1 MVKPKVLVFSGYG
14 INSEEETRYAFEL
27 SGGKAEIVHI
37 NYLIEGP
44 PAGGKKLD
52 NFQILAFPGGFAY
65 GDDTGAGNAYANR
78 LRNHLWED
86 ILKFISKDKLII
98 GLCNGFQ
105 ILVALGLLPALGG
118 KIGERQ
124 VALINNSNARYI
136 NRWVDL
142 KVEGMKT
149 PWLEGINFFPTP
161 IAHGE
166 GKFYADKTTLKTLN
180 KNGQIVLRYF
190 KGEICRYQNLDPNP
204 NGSVEAIAGIVDSSG
219 KILGMMPHP
228 ERGML
233 FTQLPNWPYLAEK
246 LKREGKELPNLAPG
260 IKIYQ
265 NGVEY
270 FK

>member
-1 MVKPKVLVFSGYG
+1 MVKPKVLVFAGFG
-14 INSEEETRYAFEL
+14 LNSEEETRYAFEL

-37 NYLIEGP
+37 NDLIDG
-44 PAGGKKLD
+44 AKLLD
-52 NFQILAFPGGFAY
+52 NYQILAFPGGFAY

-105 ILVALGLLPALGG
+105 ILVALGFLPALNG

-124 VALINNSNARYI
+124 VALVNNSNARYI

-142 KVEGMKT
+142 KVEGIET
-149 PWLEGINFFPTP
+149 PWLSGIDFFPAP

-166 GKFYADKTTLKTLN
+166 GKFYADRETLKKLN
-180 KNGQIVLRYF
+180 KTNQIVLRYF
-190 KGEICRYQNLDPNP
+190 KGEICEYQNLDPNP
-204 NGSVEAIAGIVDSSG
+204 NGSIEEIAGIVDNSG

-228 ERGML
+228 ERGMI
-233 FTQLPNWPYLAEK
+233 FTQLPNWPLLKEK
-246 LKREGKELPNLAPG
+246 YQREGRPLPKFVPG
-260 IKIYQ
+260 LKIYQ
-265 NGVEY
+265 NGMEY
-270 FK
+270 FTK

>member
-1 MVKPKVLVFSGYG
+1 MAKPKALVFSGFG
-14 INSEEETRYAFEL
+14 INSEEETKYAFEA
-27 SGGKAEIVHI
+27 SGAEAEIVHI
-37 NYLIEGP
+37 NDIIDGFV
-44 PAGGKKLD
+44 KLD
-52 NFQILAFPGGFAY
+52 DYQILAFPGGFAY

-86 ILKFISKDKLII
+86 LQNFIEKDKLII

-105 ILVALGLLPALGG
+105 ILVALGLLPALNG
-118 KIGERQ
+118 KFGERQ
-124 VALINNSNARYI
+124 VALVNNSNARYI

-142 KVEGMKT
+142 KVDPDSIGT
-149 PWLEGINFFPTP
+149 PWLKGIDSFPTP

-166 GKFYADKTTLKTLN
+166 GKFYANPTTLKTLN

-190 KGEICRYQNLDPNP
+190 KGEICNYQNLEPNP
-204 NGSVEAIAGIVDSSG
+204 NGSREDVAGIVDQTG

-233 FTQLPNWPYLAEK
+233 FTHLPHWPILKEK
-246 LKREGKELPNLAPG
+246 YKREGKPLPKFAPG

-265 NGVEY
+265 NGINY